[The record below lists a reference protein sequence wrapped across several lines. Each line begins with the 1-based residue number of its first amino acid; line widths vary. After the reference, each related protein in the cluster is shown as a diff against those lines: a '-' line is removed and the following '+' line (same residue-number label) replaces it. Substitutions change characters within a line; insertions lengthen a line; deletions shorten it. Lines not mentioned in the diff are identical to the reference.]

1 MEQKL
6 VAGVDFGTDS
16 VRAIIVNVDKDE
28 TIASETCYYAR
39 WQEKKY
45 CNSAQSQFRQH
56 PNDYLDGLETCMR
69 SVMKQIGQENQSHL
83 LAIAID
89 TTGSTPCPV
98 DQYGVPL
105 AMKPEFA
112 ENPNAMFHLWKDH
125 TSVDEAKE
133 VNRIFSAWD
142 PDYTQYQGVYSSE
155 WFWAKI
161 LHTVRADP
169 QIKEHAWS
177 WVEHCDWIPAL
188 LIGQT
193 DPSTMYRGACAAG
206 HKALW
211 HSKFGGL
218 PSQECLEQLD
228 PYLAQIA
235 RRYTMLPQPAGA
247 NLGTITPEWADR
259 LAVPRHTILAGGS
272 FDAHAG
278 AVGAG
283 ILPCTMVKVVGTST
297 VDMLIESPEC
307 LPDRDMRNYCGQAEN
322 SIIPGYIGIEAGQA
336 AFGDVFSWWT
346 SVLLQPFIEMLQS
359 ASILSEKQ
367 REQLIQYAQKNIIGQ
382 LEQAALRE
390 ENAYLIALDWLNG
403 RRYPNLNEDV
413 KGAIFG
419 LTLGATAPEIFRA
432 LIVSTVFGSRRIFE
446 SLVTNGIEI
455 DRLIAVGG
463 IAQKSPFTMQLLAD
477 VLKIPVMVSKKE
489 QICAFGS
496 AIYASVAAGLF
507 KGIPAA
513 QAALCEPYQT
523 SYFPDERQF
532 QKYDVMYQKYLK
544 CGDFIENN
552 GIR

>member
-1 MEQKL
+1 MKQKL

-16 VRAIIVNVDKDE
+16 VRAVLVNVDKGE
-28 TIASETCYYAR
+28 VIASETCYYTK

-45 CNSAQSQFRQH
+45 CDFARSQFRQH
-56 PNDYLDGLETCMR
+56 PNDYLDGLVTCMR
-69 SVMKQIGQENQSHL
+69 SVMKQIGPENQSHL

-98 DQYGVPL
+98 DRRGVPL
-105 AMKPEFA
+105 AMKTEFA

-125 TSVDEAKE
+125 TSVAEAKE
-133 VNRIFSAWD
+133 VNHVFSSGD
-142 PDYTQYQGVYSSE
+142 IDYTKYQGVYSSE

-161 LHTVRADP
+161 LHTIRADP
-169 QIKEHAWS
+169 QIREQAWS

-218 PSQECLEQLD
+218 PSQACLEQLD

-235 RRYTMLPQPAGA
+235 RRYMKHPQPAGT

-259 LAVPRHTILAGGS
+259 LGVPRHTILAGGS

-283 ILPCTMVKVVGTST
+283 ILPRTMVKVVGTST
-297 VDMLIESPEC
+297 VDMLIESPEA
-307 LPDRDMRNYCGQAEN
+307 LLDRDMRNYCGQAEN

-336 AFGDVFSWWT
+336 AFGDVYSWWT
-346 SVLLQPFIEMLQS
+346 SILLKPFVEMLKIS
-359 ASILSEKQ
+359 SILSKDQ

-390 ENAYLIALDWLNG
+390 ENNSLIALDWLNG

-523 SYFPDERQF
+523 SYFPDECKF
-532 QKYDVMYQKYLK
+532 QKYDAMYQKYLK
-544 CGDFIENN
+544 YGDFIENN
-552 GIR
+552 SIR